1 MIRGLRKYLVAGI
14 LVWLPI
20 IAVVVVIRFI
30 VRLMDF
36 TLLVLPTSLRPEVL
50 FGFTIPGLG
59 LLIAFV
65 VVLCTGLLVTNL
77 VGRRVVNGWERILQR
92 IPFVRALYGGVKS
105 FAETVLSNS
114 GDSFK
119 KVLLIEYPRRGL
131 WSIGFMT
138 SSRMREVSEKT
149 GIEQVCVFIPTTP
162 NPTSGFIVMVP
173 RSEAIE
179 LDMSVDAAMKLIVTL
194 GVVVPKE

>member
-1 MIRGLRKYLVAGI
+1 VIRGLRKYLVAGI

-30 VRLMDF
+30 VGLMDF

-105 FAETVLSNS
+105 FTETVLSNS

>member
-1 MIRGLRKYLVAGI
+1 LIRPLRRYLVAGV

-36 TLLVLPTSLRPEVL
+36 TLLVVPMSLRPETVL
-50 FGFTIPGLG
+50 GFNIPGLG

-77 VGRRVVNGWERILQR
+77 IGRRIVEGWERLLQR
-92 IPFVRALYGGVKS
+92 IPFVRALYGGVKG

-114 GDSFK
+114 GESFK

-138 SSRMREVSEKT
+138 SSRMPQVNEKT
-149 GIEQVCVFIPTTP
+149 GVEQVCVFIPTTP
-162 NPTSGFIVMVP
+162 NPTSGFIVLVP

-194 GVVVPKE
+194 GVVTPKA

>member
-1 MIRGLRKYLVAGI
+1 VIRGLRKYLVAGI

-30 VRLMDF
+30 VGLMDF
-36 TLLVLPTSLRPEVL
+36 TLLVLPTSLRPEAL

-77 VGRRVVNGWERILQR
+77 IGRRVVNGWERILQR
-92 IPFVRALYGGVKS
+92 IPFVRALYGGVKG

-119 KVLLIEYPRRGL
+119 KALLIEYPRRGL

-138 SSRMREVSEKT
+138 SSRIPQVNEKT
-149 GIEQVCVFIPTTP
+149 GVEQICVFIPTTP

-173 RSEAIE
+173 KSEAIE
-179 LDMSVDAAMKLIVTL
+179 LDLSVDAAMKLIVTL
-194 GVVVPKE
+194 GVVTPKA

>member
-30 VRLMDF
+30 VGLMDF

-105 FAETVLSNS
+105 FTETVLSNS